1 MPLIKRDDGSTV
13 VQKDWGPTLIG
24 IGYTRPCQSSCRVI
38 SWDME
43 RLQSSLLRK
52 FKPSFRE
59 RLLTVLRIQR
69 CYY

>member
-13 VQKDWGPTLIG
+13 VQKDWGPSLIS
-24 IGYTRPCQSSCRVI
+24 IGYTRPCQTSCRVI

-43 RLQSSLLRK
+43 RLQSSLLKK
-52 FKPSFRE
+52 FKPSLKE
-59 RLLTVLRIQR
+59 KILTILRIQR

>member
-13 VQKDWGPTLIG
+13 VQRDWGPTLIS
-24 IGYTRPCQSSCRVI
+24 IGYTRPCPTSCRVI

-43 RLQSSLLRK
+43 RLQSSLLKK
-52 FKPSFRE
+52 FKPSFRN

-69 CYY
+69 CYF

>member
-1 MPLIKRDDGSTV
+1 MPLIKRDDGTTV

-24 IGYTRPCQSSCRVI
+24 IAYKRPGPAACRVI

-52 FKPSFRE
+52 YKPSFKDKI
-59 RLLTVLRIQR
+59 LTILRIQR
-69 CYY
+69 LYY

>member
-1 MPLIKRDDGSTV
+1 
-13 VQKDWGPTLIG
+13 
-24 IGYTRPCQSSCRVI
+24 
-38 SWDME
+38 ME
-43 RLQSSLLRK
+43 RLQSSLLKK

>member
-1 MPLIKRDDGSTV
+1 MPLIKRDDGTTV
-13 VQKDWGPTLIG
+13 VQKNWGPSLIS

-43 RLQSSLLRK
+43 RLQSSLLKK

-59 RLLTVLRIQR
+59 RLLSVLRIQR